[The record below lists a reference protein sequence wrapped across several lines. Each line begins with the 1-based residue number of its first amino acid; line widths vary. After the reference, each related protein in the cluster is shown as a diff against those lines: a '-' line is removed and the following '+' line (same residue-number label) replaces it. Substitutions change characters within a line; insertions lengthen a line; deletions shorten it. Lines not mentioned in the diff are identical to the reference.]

1 MQVTT
6 IGLDLA
12 KNVFQIHGVCSDGT
26 VAFNRPLRRAQVLAF
41 FAKLPACLVG
51 MEACGTS
58 HYWARELTKL
68 GHEVRLMPP
77 AYVKPYVKR
86 GKTDA
91 ADAEAICEAVTRPT
105 MRFVPIKSAEQQATL
120 SQHRARQLMIGQRT
134 QLSNMI
140 RGLIGEFGHIV
151 PKGLHH
157 IRTFA
162 EQLKHGD
169 GPDLPDVA
177 RDMISA
183 LCEQLLNLHDRIGLL
198 EKRIFSVSRQDE
210 RVRLL
215 MTIPGIG
222 PVSASAIVA
231 TVGTPDQFKSGR
243 EFAAWIGLTP
253 INKSSGGKERL
264 GRITKMGDRYLRQ
277 LLVAGMTSRVRAAR
291 AKPERVEPWLAA
303 LLERKPLRLATV
315 AMANKTAR
323 VIWAVLT
330 RGEPYK
336 GARLA

>member
-6 IGLDLA
+6 VGLDLA
-12 KNVFQIHGVCSDGT
+12 KNVFQVHGVCSNGT

-41 FAKLPACLVG
+41 FAKLPPCLIG

-58 HYWARELTKL
+58 HYWGRELTKL
-68 GHEVRLMPP
+68 GHKVKLMPP

-105 MRFVPIKSAEQQATL
+105 MRFVPIKSPDQQAVL

-157 IRTFA
+157 IRAFA
-162 EQLKHGD
+162 EQLKRGD

-177 RDMISA
+177 RDIIGS
-183 LCEQLLNLHDRIGLL
+183 LCEQLLLLHRRINLL
-198 EKRIFSVSRQDE
+198 EKKIFSASRKDE

-222 PVSASAIVA
+222 PVIASAIVA
-231 TVGTPDQFKSGR
+231 TVGTPDQFNSGR

-264 GRITKMGDRYLRQ
+264 GRITKMGDRYLRR
-277 LLVAGMTSRVRAAR
+277 LLVAGNRQKNSKNSMANAPGLKAR
-291 AKPERVEPWLAA
+291 FLKLLEQWVYAA
-303 LLERKPLRLATV
+303 LVTSVWPALIYSTWPLR
-315 AMANKTAR
+315 
-323 VIWAVLT
+323 
-330 RGEPYK
+330 PH
-336 GARLA
+336 